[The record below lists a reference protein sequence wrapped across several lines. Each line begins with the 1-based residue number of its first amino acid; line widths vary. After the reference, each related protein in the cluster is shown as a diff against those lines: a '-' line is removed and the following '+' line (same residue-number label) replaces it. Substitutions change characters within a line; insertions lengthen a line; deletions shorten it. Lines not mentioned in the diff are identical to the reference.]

1 MNAYKFVWLVWIRRC
16 FISTA
21 AARYSNLETR
31 YITKLTT
38 PRAEK
43 LATCAISFV
52 KFVFVSCTHRIVSRM
67 IDGVVLLSE
76 NLAPTYSVYVPSKFV
91 TARTLASRPWTR
103 VNSKQRERERE
114 KFSKRRLRIP
124 PTWFTPLTPV
134 DFQRVTGLTRESR
147 PNTGRL
153 TKFRVNTMMHRL
165 IHPNCAQNTRRARR
179 AIPTAR
185 LRKRR
190 KCATGLKPRYTPIN
204 SPCTM
209 TNISWISCSKA
220 VTYFLLYET
229 RLFMTDINY

>member
-103 VNSKQRERERE
+103 VNSKQRERERKILE
-114 KFSKRRLRIP
+114 TKVVYP
-124 PTWFTPLTPV
+124 PNLIHSTHASRFPA
-134 DFQRVTGLTRESR
+134 RNGLNARESA
-147 PNTGRL
+147 
-153 TKFRVNTMMHRL
+153 KY
-165 IHPNCAQNTRRARR
+165 RAF
-179 AIPTAR
+179 
-185 LRKRR
+185 
-190 KCATGLKPRYTPIN
+190 N
-204 SPCTM
+204 
-209 TNISWISCSKA
+209 
-220 VTYFLLYET
+220 
-229 RLFMTDINY
+229 

>member
-1 MNAYKFVWLVWIRRC
+1 MVSFFWAKIWHRLIPYTCLQ
-16 FISTA
+16 
-21 AARYSNLETR
+21 NLS
-31 YITKLTT
+31 
-38 PRAEK
+38 PREHS
-43 LATCAISFV
+43 L
-52 KFVFVSCTHRIVSRM
+52 RDR
-67 IDGVVLLSE
+67 E
-76 NLAPTYSVYVPSKFV
+76 
-91 TARTLASRPWTR
+91 LASTL
-103 VNSKQRERERE
+103 NRERERE

-229 RLFMTDINY
+229 RLSMTDINY